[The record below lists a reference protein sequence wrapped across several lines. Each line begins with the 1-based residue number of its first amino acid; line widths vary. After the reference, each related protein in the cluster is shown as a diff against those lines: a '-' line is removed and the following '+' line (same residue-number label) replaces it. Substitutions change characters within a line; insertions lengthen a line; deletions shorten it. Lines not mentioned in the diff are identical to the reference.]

1 MYCLACKSKINVS
14 GCIGS
19 PLGMEHGH
27 IPDRDIAA
35 SSTFDYHSVG
45 PHMGR
50 ARQDAKGGA
59 WCPAQTISSGVREW
73 IEINLHTDYRI
84 TATET
89 MGRFGGGQGQEFAQ
103 TYQIEYW
110 RQSSGKNTL
119 KIYPQVLILCLMSG
133 AWHRY
138 TNTSGHDVMK
148 GNTNTY
154 MAHRQDLYPPIV
166 ASRVRFLPYSVSGGW
181 KGVLIHIFIC
191 RSIQEPYAC
200 G

>member
-1 MYCLACKSKINVS
+1 
-14 GCIGS
+14 
-19 PLGMEHGH
+19 MEHGH
-27 IPDRDIAA
+27 IPDKDISA

-84 TATET
+84 MATET

-110 RQSSGKNTL
+110 RQSTGENPLDEKFYCL
-119 KIYPQVLILCLMSG
+119 K
-133 AWHRY
+133 
-138 TNTSGHDVMK
+138 
-148 GNTNTY
+148 
-154 MAHRQDLYPPIV
+154 
-166 ASRVRFLPYSVSGGW
+166 
-181 KGVLIHIFIC
+181 
-191 RSIQEPYAC
+191 
-200 G
+200 

>member
-1 MYCLACKSKINVS
+1 
-14 GCIGS
+14 
-19 PLGMEHGH
+19 MEHDH
-27 IPDRDIAA
+27 IQDRDITA

-59 WCPAQTISSGVREW
+59 WCPAQTISHGVREW

-84 TATET
+84 TAAET
-89 MGRFGGGQGQEFAQ
+89 MGRFGGGQGQEFAE

-110 RQSSGKNTL
+110 RAGSGKNTL
-119 KIYPQVLILCLMSG
+119 AIYPQVFILCLMSG

-138 TNTSGHDVMK
+138 TNTSGHHVLK

-154 MAHRQDLYPPIV
+154 MAHRQDLHPPIV
-166 ASRVRFLPYSVSGGW
+166 ASRVRFLPYSVSGGGRGCLFTFSLAGAS
-181 KGVLIHIFIC
+181 KNHLHAGRGVWLSVHLT
-191 RSIQEPYAC
+191 SQLVPGTA

>member
-1 MYCLACKSKINVS
+1 
-14 GCIGS
+14 
-19 PLGMEHGH
+19 MEHGH

-110 RQSSGKNTL
+110 RQSTGKNTL
-119 KIYPQVLILCLMSG
+119 AIYPQVLIPSTHHVRSLAQIHKHKWPSCAQGKYKYLHGSQ
-133 AWHRY
+133 ARSSS
-138 TNTSGHDVMK
+138 TNSCK
-148 GNTNTY
+148 QSQIL
-154 MAHRQDLYPPIV
+154 ALQCKW
-166 ASRVRFLPYSVSGGW
+166 AGW